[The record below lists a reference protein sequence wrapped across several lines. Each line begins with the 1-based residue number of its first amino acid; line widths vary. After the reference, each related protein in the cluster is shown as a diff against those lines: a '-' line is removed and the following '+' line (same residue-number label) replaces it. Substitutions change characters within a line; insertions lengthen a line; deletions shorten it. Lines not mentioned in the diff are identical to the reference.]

1 MFYPGIDDLV
11 FAGFAQAVPTLF
23 PFVECQARVIGAYAT
38 GNYRPPSVPEMRETI
53 KADTEF
59 FTGHMVKSARHT
71 QQLDHYLY
79 EHNIRTKE
87 LPEGRRRAQELGP
100 VRWAGVA
107 DAVSAG
113 VTAGSEASA

>member
-1 MFYPGIDDLV
+1 M
-11 FAGFAQAVPTLF
+11 
-23 PFVECQARVIGAYAT
+23 IGAYAT